1 MPKYGTGYGGWLL
14 PVAPDLSANSLVLSA
29 GAGEDI
35 SFDLL
40 LQSRF
45 GCAVHMFDPTERA
58 ARHFDEIK
66 GYYAAGCPRDFP
78 FSGSIQPDYMACIE
92 GLKPDM
98 DRLTLETVGLWSSEQ
113 EMKFY
118 KQENPNYVS
127 QSLLNGFF
135 GPDYTVV
142 RVNRLSRILEAK
154 GLAGRPVDLLKLD
167 IEGAEL
173 EVLTSL
179 LEDGIYPRYL
189 CVEFDAFLKGKDKA
203 GKTKDLISQLLAV
216 GYVILFND
224 NWNITFS
231 RA

>member
-1 MPKYGTGYGGWLL
+1 MPA
-14 PVAPDLSANSLVLSA
+14 APDLSGGSLVISA

-35 SFDLL
+35 SFDLV

-45 GCAVHMFDPTERA
+45 GCKVHVLDPTERA
-58 ARHFDEIK
+58 ARHFEEVQA
-66 GYYAAGCPRDFP
+66 YFHAECPREFS
-78 FSGSIQPDYMACIE
+78 FSGSIQPDYKSWLEAM
-92 GLKPDM
+92 KPDM
-98 DRLTLETVGLWSSEQ
+98 DRIEFMPVGLWSSEQ

-118 KQENPNYVS
+118 KQENPLYVS
-127 QSLLNGFF
+127 QSLLDDFF
-135 GPDYTVV
+135 GRDYTVV
-142 RVNRLSRILEAK
+142 PVKRLSKILEEN
-154 GLAGRPVDLLKLD
+154 GLSGRSVDLLKLD

-173 EVLTSL
+173 EVLQSL
-179 LEDGIYPRYL
+179 LEDKIYPRYL